1 MKTQFWA
8 MRVVVTMKK
17 EVWLPEE
24 FIHAKNKIC
33 NIREDVFLGG
43 HMFSLEQSKFN
54 IAWEIVNQSF

>member
-1 MKTQFWA
+1 